1 MKSGISLPCSECAS
15 FYGGHFGPGIR
26 LHLINGHPDTIM
38 MHLAKEY
45 RSAGAAM
52 ICRLFKVGLG
62 LRKVRQHK
70 IPVQVDLAEP
80 KFCGG
85 DIPG

>member
-1 MKSGISLPCSECAS
+1 
-15 FYGGHFGPGIR
+15 
-26 LHLINGHPDTIM
+26 M
-38 MHLAKEY
+38 MHLAKEH

-62 LRKVRQHK
+62 LGKVRQHK